1 MVGLIAFGL
10 LAAPFFAARAANT
23 PAQDRAL
30 QAWDSCTTGPTTA
43 RLDLI
48 EVGWLCPRGVDGQS
62 GASSSAEL
70 IILLLVSAVLFVA
83 VTLLLGRWASDSLD
97 LLSRRGSSRPMS
109 IRRRDKHGADS
120 EIERSAT
127 ATDPVSRPSEH

>member
-1 MVGLIAFGL
+1 
-10 LAAPFFAARAANT
+10 
-23 PAQDRAL
+23 
-30 QAWDSCTTGPTTA
+30 
-43 RLDLI
+43 
-48 EVGWLCPRGVDGQS
+48 VDGQS

>member
-1 MVGLIAFGL
+1 MKCLRIAASVLWASGLAGC
-10 LAAPFFAARAANT
+10 ARA
-23 PAQDRAL
+23 
-30 QAWDSCTTGPTTA
+30 
-43 RLDLI
+43 
-48 EVGWLCPRGVDGQS
+48 GVDGQS

-109 IRRRDKHGADS
+109 IRRRRKHGADS
-120 EIERSAT
+120 EIERSAP
-127 ATDPVSRPSEH
+127 ATDPVSHPSKQ